1 VIHGI
6 HAKSLFGRQGVNF
19 EEFPLVVRQI
29 QGQDALGL
37 SETGEEEHSIK
48 T

>member
-1 VIHGI
+1 MIHGI

-29 QGQDALGL
+29 QGQDAFML

>member
-1 VIHGI
+1 MIHGI

-29 QGQDALGL
+29 QGQDALG
-37 SETGEEEHSIK
+37 
-48 T
+48 